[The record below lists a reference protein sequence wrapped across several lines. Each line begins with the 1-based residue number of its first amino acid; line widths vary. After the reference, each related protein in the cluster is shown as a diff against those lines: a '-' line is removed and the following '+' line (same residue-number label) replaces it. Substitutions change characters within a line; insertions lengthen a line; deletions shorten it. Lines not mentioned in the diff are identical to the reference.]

1 MGRIKVLIAEDHAI
15 VRQGLRILIQEDPS
29 IEVTG
34 EARTGEDAVRLSSQL
49 HPDVVLMDLFMPGMN
64 GLEATRQIVKQQP
77 EGKVLVL
84 SSFSG
89 DDVVRESLL
98 AGAVGYITKRSA
110 SADLL
115 QAIRNVH
122 QGGSYF
128 SPDIARRLGSR
139 LKLNQGAPSQRL
151 PRAVS
156 LSQRETQVLQLIAR
170 GLPNKQIA
178 DVLGISIKTVE
189 KHRQQLID
197 KLDIHDTA
205 GLTRYAVDA
214 GLVPAIAD
222 SNSLPQK
229 VIRTASF
236 TA

>member
-128 SPDIARRLGSR
+128 SPDIARRLGNR
-139 LKLNQGAPSQRL
+139 LRPNQGAPSQRL

-156 LSQRETQVLQLIAR
+156 LSQREAQVLQLIAR

-214 GLVPAIAD
+214 GLVAAIAD

-229 VIRTASF
+229 TIRTASF